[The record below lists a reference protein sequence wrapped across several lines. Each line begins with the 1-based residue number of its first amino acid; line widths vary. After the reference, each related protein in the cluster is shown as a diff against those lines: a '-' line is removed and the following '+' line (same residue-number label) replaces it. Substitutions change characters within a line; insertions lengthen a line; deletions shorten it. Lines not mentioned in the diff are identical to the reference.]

1 MTKRFLLVL
10 FLFFITSSVCF
21 AVPDT
26 IQKGEPTFVIYDVS
40 YNVALRNKLEDDFHK
55 KYAPKVT
62 VTKDTV
68 TYTYNYPQGAY
79 AREVLEPYHR
89 LKKPYDYKILSK

>member
-10 FLFFITSSVCF
+10 FLFFMTSSVCF
-21 AVPDT
+21 SAPNYDPNLKPIV
-26 IQKGEPTFVIYDVS
+26 YDVS

-55 KYAPKVT
+55 KYT
-62 VTKDTV
+62 VKIDEHKYVDTS
-68 TYTYNYPQGAY
+68 PMGAY

-89 LKKPYDYKILSK
+89 LKKPYDYKILST

>member
-10 FLFFITSSVCF
+10 FLFFMTSSVCF
-21 AVPDT
+21 SAPNYDPNLKPIV
-26 IQKGEPTFVIYDVS
+26 YDVS

-68 TYTYNYPQGAY
+68 TYTYNYPPNAY
-79 AREVLEPYHR
+79 AREVIEPYDR
-89 LKKPYDYKILSK
+89 LKKPNNYKILSK